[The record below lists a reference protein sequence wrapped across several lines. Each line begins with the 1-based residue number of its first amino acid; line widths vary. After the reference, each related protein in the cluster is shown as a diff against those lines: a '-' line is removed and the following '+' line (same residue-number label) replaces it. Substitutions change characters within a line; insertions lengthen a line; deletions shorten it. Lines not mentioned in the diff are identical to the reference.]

1 VSRSLLAAGLAGAL
15 AVAVVVAL
23 GVGAFDDGGDSAPA
37 PTRPVTTT
45 AMVGPPTALFGDLV
59 TARADVVVDGRRVE
73 PDSVRIDGDFAPFT
87 LVGSP
92 VRRVTKSGDTVSIS
106 FRFGL
111 LCLVDEC
118 VPAGESKRFELPA
131 ASVRA
136 RLLDGSPGDV
146 KLAWP
151 AVNIARRIPESEFS
165 TSSSP
170 RWRRQTE
177 LPPVTYGTDPPRL
190 ANIVTL
196 LSALLA
202 AAAVGFAA
210 WELERLRRLRRRRV
224 EARSLLARTL
234 DLVRQSTA
242 RSADDRRKALA
253 QLARVLA
260 REPVDGRL
268 AGDAKRLAWSRP
280 EPSPAGVEALADE
293 VERESPP

>member
-15 AVAVVVAL
+15 VVALVVAL
-23 GVGAFDDGGDSAPA
+23 GVGVFDDGGGSAPA
-37 PTRPVTTT
+37 PSRPVTAT
-45 AMVGPPTALFGDLV
+45 AMVGPTTALFGDLV
-59 TARADVVVDGRRVE
+59 TARADVVVDGRRVA
-73 PDSVRIDGDFAPFT
+73 PAGVRVDGDFAPFT

-92 VRRVTKSGDTVSIS
+92 VRRVTESGDTVSIS
-106 FRFGL
+106 FRFRL

-118 VPAGESKRFELPA
+118 VPAGESKRFELPE

-136 RLLDGSPGDV
+136 RLRDGSRGDV

-165 TSSSP
+165 TSSTP
-170 RWRRQTE
+170 RWRQQTE
-177 LPPVTYGTDPPRL
+177 LPPVTYGTDSQRL

-202 AAAVGFAA
+202 AAAVGLAA
-210 WELERLRRLRRRRV
+210 LELERLRRRRRRRV

-253 QLARVLA
+253 QLARVLS
-260 REPVDGRL
+260 REPVDARL

-293 VERESPP
+293 VERESLP